1 MSELCSHLLLCVAS
15 GICFFFHIFWQVI
28 IVFVSTALVR
38 HTMSC
43 VLPFKETNFSW
54 PSYHLCMTVHQQLVR
69 NCLSDHVHLWF
80 GIILKLMI
88 FIVVPCILVPSK
100 SFIYQLVHCLILNSA
115 PHTHTN
121 TDLIKYAATP
131 LNQPHRCILTDYFN
145 NYNFS
150 KLK

>member
-15 GICFFFHIFWQVI
+15 GICFFFPHIFWQVI

-43 VLPFKETNFSW
+43 VLPFKEMDFNW

-80 GIILKLMI
+80 GRILKLMI
-88 FIVVPCILVPSK
+88 FIVVPSK

-115 PHTHTN
+115 PHTHTHTN

-131 LNQPHRCILTDYFN
+131 PNQPQWSILTDYSN
-145 NYNFS
+145 NNNFS